1 MTSPLR
7 GVIAAITTP
16 VSASGEVDLARFLAR
31 ADHLLAHGCDG
42 LNVLG
47 TTGEATSFDAAA
59 REGLIKAVSAAGR
72 PVGRMMVG
80 TGAAAIAD
88 AVRLTKAA
96 AANGFA
102 GALILPPF
110 YYKPLSNAGVLR
122 FFDALVES
130 TAAEALPLY
139 LYNFPAMTGVTYT
152 PDLVQALVAA
162 FGTRIAGL
170 KDSSGDL
177 DYARAVAAISPQL
190 AVFPSNEGALDLAR
204 GEGPFAGC
212 ISATANL
219 NAPDCARAYHHG
231 DAQALAR
238 AVAVRKIFEGLP
250 LVPGVKA
257 IVAHQTGDPE
267 HARNLPP
274 FTPLSA
280 EQLTELIARYA
291 TTQQTKVLAS

>member
-1 MTSPLR
+1 MNTPLR

-16 VSASGEVDLARFLAR
+16 VTASGEVDLARFLAR
-31 ADHLLAHGCDG
+31 ADHLLANGCDG

-47 TTGEATSFDAAA
+47 PTGEATSFDAAA
-59 REGLIKAVSAAGR
+59 REALINAVSAAGR
-72 PVGRMMVG
+72 PVERMMVG

-96 AANGFA
+96 AANGFR
-102 GALILPPF
+102 GALVLPPF

-122 FFDALVES
+122 FFEALVES

-139 LYNFPAMTGVTYT
+139 LYNFPALTGVAYT
-152 PDLVQALVAA
+152 PQLVEALVAA
-162 FGTRIAGL
+162 FGPRIAGL

-177 DYARAVAAISPQL
+177 DYARAIAAISPQL
-190 AVFPSNEGALDLAR
+190 DVFPSNEGALDMAR
-204 GEGPFAGC
+204 GDGPFAGC

-231 DAQALAR
+231 DGQALAR

-257 IVAHQTGDPE
+257 MVAHQTGDPE

-274 FTPLSA
+274 FTPLDAGQQA
-280 EQLTELIARYA
+280 ELLARYA
-291 TTQQTKVLAS
+291 KLASVEAVVS